1 MLNKFWKYTLFIT
14 VVGIVLLVSTY
25 VFVNKTIFKLNGDK
39 VVKLQLNQSY
49 SDAGATATVFKWNI
63 SKKIKTYND
72 IDTTKIGTY
81 NVVYTLNFLGHDY
94 TLNRKVQVI
103 DDIPPII
110 KLNGD
115 TEIKIYVGDNYV
127 ENGATADDNYD
138 KDLTKYIKTDG
149 TVDTTKVGI
158 YEINYSIEDSSGNK
172 ANISRVVTVEKKKEL
187 IKKTPQTYNLNDPIV
202 KYIKNNKG
210 GIEYA

>member
-72 IDTTKIGTY
+72 IDTTTIGTY

-115 TEIKIYVGDNYV
+115 TEH
-127 ENGATADDNYD
+127 
-138 KDLTKYIKTDG
+138 
-149 TVDTTKVGI
+149 
-158 YEINYSIEDSSGNK
+158 
-172 ANISRVVTVEKKKEL
+172 R
-187 IKKTPQTYNLNDPIV
+187 P
-202 KYIKNNKG
+202 
-210 GIEYA
+210 